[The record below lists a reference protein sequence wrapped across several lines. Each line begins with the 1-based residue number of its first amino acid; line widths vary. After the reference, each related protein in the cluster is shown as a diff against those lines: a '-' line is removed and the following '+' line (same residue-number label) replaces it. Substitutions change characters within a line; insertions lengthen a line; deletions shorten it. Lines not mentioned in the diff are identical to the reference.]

1 MKSFIILCGG
11 MSRRMGSDKGSMD
24 LHGKPMI
31 IHIIETINPIA
42 DEIVLVLRDDDQLEV
57 YKKII
62 DEHKLSNKYDLKIC
76 TDIIKDQGPL
86 AGILTGL
93 LQINSDKAMVIPCDS
108 PFVTEQFINRMFELS
123 EKSDYDAFVPK
134 WSDKRL
140 EPLHSIYKKDI
151 HPLIQKLLKNNT
163 RDVKTLLTRLNVK
176 YIDTESLDTS
186 GESFYNLNQQGD
198 ITRFNDKDDL

>member
-1 MKSFIILCGG
+1 
-11 MSRRMGSDKGSMD
+11 MGSDKGSMD

-151 HPLIQKLLKNNT
+151 HPMIQKLLKNNT

-176 YIDTESLDTS
+176 YIDTESLDAS

-198 ITRFNDKDDL
+198 ITRFNDKE